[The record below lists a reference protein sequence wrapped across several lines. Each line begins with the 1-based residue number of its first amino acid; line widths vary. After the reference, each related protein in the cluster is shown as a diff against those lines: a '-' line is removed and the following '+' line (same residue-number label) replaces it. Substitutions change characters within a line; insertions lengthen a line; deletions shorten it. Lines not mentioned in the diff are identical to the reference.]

1 MCGYFRVR
9 TNQKLQRRLITFNCL
24 IQILF
29 HRDGIVTYLLKTLL
43 IAQLEIGKSKAR
55 FDIFIDREIR
65 TRADLILAIFIL
77 STYYSASLYF
87 PARQVASTT
96 QLAVNTNT
104 KIDID

>member
-9 TNQKLQRRLITFNCL
+9 TNQKLQRRLITLNCL

-29 HRDGIVTYLLKTLL
+29 HRDGKVTYLLKALL

-65 TRADLILAIFIL
+65 PR
-77 STYYSASLYF
+77 
-87 PARQVASTT
+87 
-96 QLAVNTNT
+96 
-104 KIDID
+104 